1 MTVTGSDIDDAS
13 AVASSTECAACEF
26 IVGEIEKLLA
36 KNSSEMAVRWLCA
49 LVDCGGG
56 WLLCFC
62 FGFGFGFFGVSEADQ
77 AFVGPFNHRTY
88 PASFSPAHPF
98 THPFSHSLDH
108 FGA

>member
-49 LVDCGGG
+49 LVDCGGD
-56 WLLCFC
+56 WLCVFVEALVCDFWLWHFC
-62 FGFGFGFFGVSEADQ
+62 CGESRV
-77 AFVGPFNHRTY
+77 
-88 PASFSPAHPF
+88 AHC
-98 THPFSHSLDH
+98 T
-108 FGA
+108 